1 MNTVKD
7 EAFRLLIDLYL
18 CSVDNANGE
27 YDENPADNIQII
39 NFLQNNDNLQ
49 LFYTKIVC
57 SNTILPTLEI
67 VSEERLVLGK
77 DCTLTLTHSL
87 THSLTHF
94 DSLHLAC
101 VYKLPP
107 MNKKGKKKFDQV
119 IRISAMVTANKHTI
133 KALNNI
139 FLSG

>member
-1 MNTVKD
+1 MKD
-7 EAFRLLIDLYL
+7 EAFRSLIDLYL

-39 NFLQNNDNLQ
+39 KFLQNNDNLQ

-57 SNTILPTLEI
+57 SNTLLPTLEI

-77 DCTLTLTHSL
+77 GLYRHSLTLTLS
-87 THSLTHF
+87 HF
-94 DSLHLAC
+94 NSLHLAC

>member
-1 MNTVKD
+1 MKD

-39 NFLQNNDNLQ
+39 KFLQNNDNLQ

-77 DCTLTLTHSL
+77 GLYSYSL
-87 THSLTHF
+87 THALSHSRTSL
-94 DSLHLAC
+94 SMC
-101 VYKLPP
+101 VQITT
-107 MNKKGKKKFDQV
+107 NE
-119 IRISAMVTANKHTI
+119 
-133 KALNNI
+133 
-139 FLSG
+139 